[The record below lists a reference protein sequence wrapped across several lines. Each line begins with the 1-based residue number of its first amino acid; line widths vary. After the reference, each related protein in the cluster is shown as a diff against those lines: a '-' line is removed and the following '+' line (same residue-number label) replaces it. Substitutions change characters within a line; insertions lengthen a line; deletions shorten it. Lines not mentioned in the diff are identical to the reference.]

1 MTDEKRRFSRIF
13 FDVQARLTVGEVIYS
28 VNRIANLS
36 VGGCL
41 LEIDGDFSL
50 GSGCTFTILLP
61 HMAPEVDVLGEI
73 VRAGNGEVS
82 LKFVTIEAEDLFHL
96 QNIIRYNAEDP
107 DAVEE
112 EISVHPGLR

>member
-13 FDVQARLTVGEVIYS
+13 FDVQARLKVDEIIYS
-28 VNRIANLS
+28 VDRIANLS

-41 LEIDGDFSL
+41 LEIDGEFTL

-61 HMAPEVDVLGEI
+61 HMAPEVNVLGEI
-73 VRAGNGEVS
+73 VRTGNGEIS
-82 LKFVTIEAEDLFHL
+82 MKFITISAEDLYHL

-112 EISVHPGLR
+112 EINAHPGLR